1 MRRVVNGTD
10 KAEQIAR
17 YAYEF
22 ERALLAQKPE
32 VIVTVVVPPPPSFL
46 DKLKSIFN
54 TFKV

>member
-1 MRRVVNGTD
+1 VVNGTD